1 VATKKVEQTNQ
12 DFESGLK
19 ELEKLVHDLESGEL
33 PLQDSL
39 QKFERGVELYKNCRV
54 TLDQAEKKIKIL
66 SDSLKELDY
75 Q

>member
-1 VATKKVEQTNQ
+1 MATKKVDQETQ

-19 ELEKLVHDLESGEL
+19 ELEKLVNDLESGEL

>member
-1 VATKKVEQTNQ
+1 MAVKKADQENQ

-19 ELEKLVHDLESGEL
+19 ELENLVHALESGEL
-33 PLQDSL
+33 PLNESL